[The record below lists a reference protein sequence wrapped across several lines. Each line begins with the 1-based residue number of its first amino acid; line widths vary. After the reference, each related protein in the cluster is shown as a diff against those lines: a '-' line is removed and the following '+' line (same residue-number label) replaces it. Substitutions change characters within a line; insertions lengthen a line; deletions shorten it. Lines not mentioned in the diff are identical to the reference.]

1 MKTKKIWSL
10 ICSFTMVLSLFGCVQ
25 KTSQEQLLE
34 KFPENESEIQNLSEQ
49 EAKEYLLCFEQNTQF
64 SFEEIMEYV
73 FLQKEEIPEDVKRVI
88 QKLKEC
94 SSNSTD
100 PKWEILNFETI
111 DSESGYSI
119 VYDLYSRQEDTGYK
133 FMFIMNED
141 NSISSLTLNKF
152 KNASI
157 TTDDVAIFYALF
169 VMCID
174 ETLSLNEAI
183 DILLECS
190 NTPVIKN
197 NWSYL
202 WKASDGEMYLMAI
215 PVK

>member
-49 EAKEYLLCFEQNTQF
+49 EAKDYLLCFEQNTQF

-119 VYDLYSRQEDTGYK
+119 VYDLFSRQEDTGYK
-133 FMFIMNED
+133 FMFIMNKD

-202 WKASDGEMYLMAI
+202 WKASDGEMYLMVI
-215 PVK
+215 PAR